1 VPSLV
6 SPSLSLSAAASWG
19 AADFA
24 GGLATKRSN
33 VFGVVAVAHG
43 VGLIFV
49 LALALLVREHLPSL
63 TSLLWG
69 FAAGSVGGAGLAC
82 LYKALAVGKM
92 GLTAPL
98 SAVIS
103 ALVPIIFSFI
113 TAGFPHGVQ
122 LFGFVLAIVSIW
134 LIATQSGSSGDS
146 KGLGL
151 AIAAGVGLG
160 GFLLFIKFAGTE
172 AVFWP
177 LVTARAGSFGLM
189 CVLISRR
196 GATPSTSPEEKDR
209 QLDTW
214 KPAPGTM
221 SYVLVAGI
229 LDSAANALYVAAT
242 QRGRLDVA
250 AVLSSLYPA
259 STVIL
264 ARVFLRE
271 RWSPIQTAGMIAAL
285 VAVGMVSA

>member
-1 VPSLV
+1 VPNLA

-19 AADFA
+19 AADFS

-33 VFGVVAVAHG
+33 VFGVVVVAHG
-43 VGLIFV
+43 IGLLMM
-49 LALALLVREHLPSL
+49 LALAFVVREPLPSRS
-63 TSLLWG
+63 SLLWG
-69 FAAGSVGGAGLAC
+69 LAAGSVGGAGLAC

-103 ALVPIIFSFI
+103 ALVPIMFSFS
-113 TAGFPHGVQ
+113 TAGLPHGVQ
-122 LFGFVLAIVSIW
+122 LFGFGLAIVSIW
-134 LIATQSGSSGDS
+134 LIATQSGSAGETE
-146 KGLGL
+146 GLGL
-151 AIAAGVGLG
+151 AVVAGFGLG
-160 GFLLFIKFAGTE
+160 GFLLFIKFAGTQ

-177 LVTARAGSFGLM
+177 LVAARTASFVLM
-189 CVLISRR
+189 CGILTAAR
-196 GATPSTSPEEKDR
+196 PSNPS
-209 QLDTW
+209 QSW
-214 KPAPGTM
+214 KPAPGTFR
-221 SYVLVAGI
+221 YVLLAGI
-229 LDSAANALYVAAT
+229 LDSGANALYVAAT

-264 ARVFLRE
+264 ARVFLKE
-271 RWSPIQTAGMIAAL
+271 RWSRIQTAGMIAAL